1 MSFVLN
7 TQSRMSPL
15 QIEDPLIRVE
25 LYREIR
31 NYQETP
37 PDDWTEYEIQ
47 AADALM
53 PELIAY
59 KVYKLDTLKWVV
71 MIAAGLDD
79 PRERLEVGSIIHL
92 PPAVWIRERIKYWQT
107 FEQIGR

>member
-1 MSFVLN
+1 MAFTMNIQNRLS
-7 TQSRMSPL
+7 SL

-31 NYQETP
+31 NYQDSP
-37 PDDWTEYEIQ
+37 PDDWIEYEIQ

-53 PELIAY
+53 PELIAH
-59 KVYKLDTLKWVV
+59 KVYKLDTLKWVI
-71 MIAAGLDD
+71 MIAASLDD
-79 PRERLEVGSIIHL
+79 PRERLEVGNIIHL
-92 PPAVWIRERIKYWQT
+92 PPAAWIRERIKYWQT